1 MEEGLQLLLLLFLGD
16 DELGAVGHVIMT
28 NVSIVE
34 RKETRP
40 WQLETLFDLVRS
52 ISIGLKVT
60 KTGAG
65 FDG

>member
-1 MEEGLQLLLLLFLGD
+1 MEEGLQLLLLLYLGD
-16 DELGAVGHVIMT
+16 DELGAIGHVIMT

-40 WQLETLFDLVRS
+40 WQLETLFDLIRG